1 MSQLDTLTRK
11 YSLMRKKEISKKI
24 SISRKI
30 NKKWKCGLRRGFC
43 QLPDQVV
50 GTERKKV
57 KCCLARV

>member
-1 MSQLDTLTRK
+1 MSQLDTLTGK

-30 NKKWKCGLRRGFC
+30 NKKWKCGLRKGFC
-43 QLPDQVV
+43 QLLDEVV

-57 KCCLARV
+57 